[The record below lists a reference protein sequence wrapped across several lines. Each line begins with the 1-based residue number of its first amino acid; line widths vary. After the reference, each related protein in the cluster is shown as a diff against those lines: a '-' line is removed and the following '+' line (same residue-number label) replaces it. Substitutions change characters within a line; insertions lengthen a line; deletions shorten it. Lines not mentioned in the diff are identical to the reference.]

1 MKILVTGGCGFI
13 GSNIVARLSKMG
25 CDVVVLDNLLVGSK
39 KNIEGMNVEFVQGS
53 IMDYEK
59 LCQLMR
65 GADYVFHQAA
75 VSSSP
80 MFLGGQ
86 HKEGIN
92 VNTNGFMN
100 VMDAAL
106 KNNVKKVM
114 FASTSSMYSGNPL
127 PYSEGQEI
135 KTSTFYE
142 AGFRCREV
150 LAHAYWKMFGM
161 QSVGL
166 RYFSVYGPRERAKG
180 NYANNISQFIWDML
194 ANRRPVIYGD
204 GTQTRDFTFVED
216 VVDANMLAMKSDVK
230 CDAFNVGTGIATSFN
245 TLLMVINKVLGTEIK
260 PQYVPNP
267 IKNYVQNTVADISK
281 IKNKLGFEPNWPLE
295 RGIEFTAGYYKNVK
309 NP

>member
-25 CDVVVLDNLLVGSK
+25 CDVVVLDNLFVGSK
-39 KNIEGMNVEFVQGS
+39 KNIEGLNVEFVQES

-75 VSSSP
+75 FSSSP
-80 MFLGGQ
+80 MFLEGQ

-92 VNTNGFMN
+92 VNINGFMN

-106 KNNVKKVM
+106 KNNVKKVI

-142 AGFRCREV
+142 AGFRCREL
-150 LAHAYWKMFGM
+150 LAHTYWKMFGM

-216 VVDANMLAMKSDVK
+216 IVDANILAMKSDVK
-230 CDAFNVGTGIATSFN
+230 CDVFNVGTGIATSFN

-281 IKNKLGFEPNWPLE
+281 IKNTLGFEPNWPLE
-295 RGIEFTAGYYKNVK
+295 RGIEFTAEYYKNVK

>member
-13 GSNIVARLSKMG
+13 GSNIAARLSKVG
-25 CDVVVLDNLLVGSK
+25 NDVVVLDNLFIGARQ
-39 KNIEGMNVEFVQGS
+39 NIGGLDVEFIQVS
-53 IMDYEK
+53 VMDYEK
-59 LCQLMR
+59 LCHLMQ
-65 GADYVFHQAA
+65 GVDYVFHQAA

-80 MFLGGQ
+80 MFLEGR
-86 HKEGIN
+86 HKEGID
-92 VNTNGFMN
+92 VNINGFVN

-106 KNNVKKVM
+106 KNNVKKVI

-150 LAHAYWKMFGM
+150 LAHAYWKTFGL
-161 QSVGL
+161 QSIGL

-180 NYANNISQFIWDML
+180 NYANNVSQFIWDVL
-194 ANRRPVIYGD
+194 AKRRPAIYGD

-216 VVDANMLAMKSDVK
+216 VVDANLLAMKSDVE
-230 CDAFNVGTGIATSFN
+230 CDVFNVGTGTATSFN
-245 TLLMVINKVLGTEIK
+245 DMVAVINKVLETEIK

-281 IKNKLGFEPNWPLE
+281 IRKELGFEPKWPLE
-295 RGIEFTAGYYKNVK
+295 RGIELTAEYYKNAK